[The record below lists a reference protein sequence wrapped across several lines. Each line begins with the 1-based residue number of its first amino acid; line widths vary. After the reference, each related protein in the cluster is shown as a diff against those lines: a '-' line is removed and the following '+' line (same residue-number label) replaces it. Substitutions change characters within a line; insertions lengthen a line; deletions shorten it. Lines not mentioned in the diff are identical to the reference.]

1 MSQNI
6 KIRCRGLIVNEGRL
20 LVVKHTEESDFYAL
34 PGGKLDKGENVEECV
49 IREIKEELGVE
60 VANPELKY
68 VYRWED
74 KNGGDNLDFCFKI
87 PNGEDF
93 VDLSNN
99 ERSHSFE
106 IVELRWMEKGEDLN
120 LLPKE
125 IKEEF
130 NKNSFD
136 FGGVKFI

>member
-6 KIRCRGLIVNEGRL
+6 QIRCRGLIVNEGKL
-20 LVVKHTEESDFYAL
+20 LVAKHKEEHNYYAL
-34 PGGKLDKGENVEECV
+34 LGGHLDNGENPLECI

-60 VANPELKY
+60 IVNPELKY
-68 VYRWED
+68 VYRWVDYQGVE
-74 KNGGDNLDFCFKI
+74 NLEFIFKI
-87 PNGEDF
+87 LNGEDF

-106 IVELRWMEKGEDLN
+106 IVELRWISKGEDVN

-130 NKNSFD
+130 NTNGFD
-136 FGGVKFI
+136 FEGVKFI